1 MAKSEDAVVVK
12 ELRGRADA
20 EVRSLLATK
29 IEDLHGVKFKQAL
42 GQLQETHTLKV
53 LKREIARLKTVL
65 RERVQK
71 AEVQS

>member
-12 ELRGRADA
+12 ELRERGDA

-29 IEDLHGVKFKQAL
+29 VEELQGVKFKQAL

-53 LKREIARLKTVL
+53 LRREVARLKTVL
-65 RERVQK
+65 GERAKK

>member
-12 ELRGRADA
+12 ELRERGDA

-29 IEDLHGVKFKQAL
+29 IEELQGVKFKQAL

-53 LKREIARLKTVL
+53 LRREVARLKTVL
-65 RERVQK
+65 GERAKK